1 MAVRLTT
8 ILQEFDGASWAPTGE
23 TILQFEALPQAIV
36 RVFGRVNTAA
46 KWRELGTLSDAEP
59 FLRLPKFP
67 LLMLSVRSNKA
78 GSTVNVWDD
87 AA

>member
-8 ILQEFDGASWAPTGE
+8 ILQEFDSASWAPTGE
-23 TILQFEALPQAIV
+23 TILQYEAAFPATV
-36 RVFGRVNTAA
+36 RVFGRVNASA
-46 KWRELGTLSDAEP
+46 KWRELGTLSDIEP

-67 LLMLSVRSNKA
+67 FLMVTCRNNKA
-78 GSTVNVWDD
+78 GSAVNIWDD

>member
-8 ILQEFDGASWAPTGE
+8 ILQEFDGASWAPAGE
-23 TILQFEALPQAIV
+23 TILQSDALPQAVV
-36 RVFGRVNTAA
+36 RVLGRVNASA
-46 KWRELGTLSDAEP
+46 KWRELGTLTDIEP

-67 LLMLSVRSNKA
+67 LLMLTVRSNKA